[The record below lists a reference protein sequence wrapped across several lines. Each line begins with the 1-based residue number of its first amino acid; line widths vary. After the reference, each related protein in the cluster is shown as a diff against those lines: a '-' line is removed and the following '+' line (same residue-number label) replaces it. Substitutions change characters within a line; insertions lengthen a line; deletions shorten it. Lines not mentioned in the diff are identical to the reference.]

1 MDKRKKAWKVLCLLL
16 LLGMMAGCSQKESGA
31 GTKVV
36 LTTGF
41 AEDEIFRIGDASCS
55 RSEIMVY
62 LTNMQNQYEKI
73 YGQAIWEKKIGDITV
88 EQKIKNVV
96 LARVAQIKTMN
107 LLAEKQGVSLS
118 EEEQQTVQEAAQ
130 DYYSSLT
137 ETEITLLQVTQEEIA
152 KLYEE
157 YALANKVYNLI
168 IQDTNPEIS
177 DDEARTVTV
186 SQIFIKTVTT
196 GADGQQTEMTEASKQ
211 AAYEKIRDIS
221 KLLKEGEDFDTLAAR
236 YNEAGQ
242 ITVSFGKGTMD
253 EAYEE
258 AAFNLGKDEIG
269 DVVQT
274 ATGYVILK
282 CVSTFDRE
290 QTQINKGKILKQ
302 RKEEAFSQIY
312 DEFTRTQI
320 RNLNDALWNSVTF
333 IHDPEVTTS
342 TFFEVYDRYFMKESE

>member
-1 MDKRKKAWKVLCLLL
+1 MKNRKKARKGLFFLLL
-16 LLGMMAGCSQKESGA
+16 ACMLAGCGQRDMGA

-55 RSEIMVY
+55 KSEIMVY

-73 YGQAIWEKKIGDITV
+73 YGQAIWDKKIGDITV

-107 LLAEKQGVSLS
+107 LLAQKQGVSLS

-130 DYYSSLT
+130 AYYDSLT
-137 ETEITLLQVTQEEIA
+137 ETERTLLEVTEDEIA

-157 YALANKVYNLI
+157 YAVANKVYNLI

-196 GADGQQTEMTEASKQ
+196 KADGQQTEMTEASRQ
-211 AAYEKIRDIS
+211 AAYEKICDVK
-221 KLLKEGEDFDTLAAR
+221 KLLDEGEDFDTLASR

-242 ITVSFGKGTMD
+242 ITVSFGKGSMD
-253 EAYEE
+253 GAYEE
-258 AAFNLGKDEIG
+258 AAFNLGKDEIS
-269 DVVQT
+269 DIVQT
-274 ATGYVILK
+274 PVGYVILK
-282 CVSTFDRE
+282 CISTFDKE
-290 QTQINKGKILKQ
+290 QTQINKGKILEQ
-302 RKEEAFSQIY
+302 RKEEAFSRIY

-320 RNLNDALWNSVTF
+320 RNLNDTLWDAVTF

-342 TFFEVYDRYFMKESE
+342 SFFEVFDRYFMK